1 MGEVVDST
9 VKTYSTIFV
18 DDTVHTADSVEVNE
32 RAGVFATGTYQ
43 LVKGNGGGT
52 IVEDGAEIIENTQQ
66 SKNINE
72 DSEKESTLD
81 TRIGSVLIYS
91 FTVNDEERDLGQS
104 NDSRESQVEIK
115 LEHSIETN
123 GILDMKWSSSGKLL
137 FTANSNGSISVFL
150 YGTNRDV
157 TFQSNIL
164 YDNSLICTAVDTIDD
179 HISGSLV
186 ASFTSGMLAVVDIN
200 SNVVCSHW
208 NGHDFDAWI
217 AAKDAWN
224 SNIVYS
230 GGDDCKLK
238 VWDLR
243 ISGNPVHISKAHSMG
258 VCSIQSSKL
267 KEYTFLS
274 GSYDEHVLVWDTR
287 NRRTPLSDIET
298 GGGVWR
304 LKWHPTIENTF
315 LSACM
320 YDGFKIF
327 QSDDFTNFYLTHSYN
342 EHESIAYGADWIIPH
357 RSNSFVEEENSFV
370 ATCSFYDHQL
380 NVWRPHDL

>member
-1 MGEVVDST
+1 MEEVVGSA

-18 DDTVHTADSVEVNE
+18 DDTAHTADSVEVNQK
-32 RAGVFATGTYQ
+32 AQVFATGTYQ
-43 LVKGNGGGT
+43 LVKGNGGET
-52 IVEDGAEIIENTQQ
+52 IAEDEAKFIENTEQT
-66 SKNINE
+66 KTI
-72 DSEKESTLD
+72 SEKESTLD

-104 NDSRESQVEIK
+104 SKESSESQIEVK

-137 FTANSNGSISVFL
+137 FTANSDGSISVFL
-150 YGTNRDV
+150 YGANRNV
-157 TFQSNIL
+157 EFQSTVVF
-164 YDNSLICTAVDTIDD
+164 DDSLICTSVDTIDD

-186 ASFTSGMLAVVDIN
+186 ASFTSGLLAVIDIN
-200 SNVVCSHW
+200 SNMVCSHW

-217 AAKDAWN
+217 AAKDIWN

-243 ISGNPVHISKAHSMG
+243 IFGNPVHTSKAHSMG
-258 VCSIQSSKL
+258 VCSIQSSRL
-267 KEYTFLS
+267 KEYTLLS

-287 NRRTPLSDIET
+287 NRKTPLSDIAA

-304 LKWHPTIENTF
+304 LKWHPILANTF

-327 QSDDFTNFYLTHSYN
+327 QTDDFTNFYLTHSYK
-342 EHESIAYGADWIIPH
+342 EHGSIAYGADWIIPH
-357 RSNSFVEEENSFV
+357 KSNSCTVEESSFV

-380 NVWRPHDL
+380 NVWKPHDL